1 MTYKWELASS
11 EGWHL
16 INKNFSLYPFMKG
29 LNVCQSIIYIFI
41 EIWSLLFNFFFI
53 SCLNGTF
60 VDEQIFLEGMSELKK
75 KILLLLILYTK

>member
-1 MTYKWELASS
+1 
-11 EGWHL
+11 
-16 INKNFSLYPFMKG
+16 MKG

-53 SCLNGTF
+53 SCLNGAF